1 MSGPPTAETGYGLP
15 PGALEQILGLLQ
27 SDPAVEAVLLYGS
40 ITRSTMGPCWSTSIG
55 LESG

>member
-1 MSGPPTAETGYGLP
+1 VSGPPTGETGYGLP
-15 PGALEQILGLLQ
+15 AGALDQILGLLQ

-40 ITRSTMGPCWSTSIG
+40 ITRSTMGPCWSTSLG